1 MEIKFRTKFLMYPDR
16 LLVCWAA
23 QPCMQQQQ
31 QPNKKNKKLTFCF
44 NFQLI
49 ICGSCAKLVLIQRGS
64 ASVKGWK
71 LEAWKGEEK
80 HRPGG
85 KASCNV
91 LFRVCTL
98 SLLPFESTQN
108 YLHLRGNW
116 TAHQSISKSQIFC
129 DSSLVWSPRLP
140 LVPPLASHPDS
151 DKLLLCS
158 ARLKIKS
165 I

>member
-1 MEIKFRTKFLMYPDR
+1 MHPDR
-16 LLVCWAA
+16 LFMCWAA
-23 QPCMQQQQ
+23 GRPWMTVPACSINNQ
-31 QPNKKNKKLTFCF
+31 KKKWHSA
-44 NFQLI
+44 LI
-49 ICGSCAKLVLIQRGS
+49 SSWLSVVLVVRLFLSKETERQHKR
-64 ASVKGWK
+64 
-71 LEAWKGEEK
+71 LEIRTVEGEEK

-129 DSSLVWSPRLP
+129 DSSLVWSPRFP
-140 LVPPLASHPDS
+140 LVSLLVSHPDS